1 MELCLFFHGQHLRV
15 NTSIVFC
22 FRLYLFQGRDFY
34 EFAWVSSVLEENQ
47 NKQDISSYSNIKI
60 IMEPNLK
67 YMYLIDSD
75 QTEY

>member
-1 MELCLFFHGQHLRV
+1 MELCFFFHGQHKY
-15 NTSIVFC
+15 SI
-22 FRLYLFQGRDFY
+22 LFQVVFILGRDFY
-34 EFAWVSSVLEENQ
+34 EFALVSSVLEENQ
-47 NKQDISSYSNIKI
+47 NKQDISPYSNIKI